1 MKSLADIRQRIAPA
15 RERLLKHALYASM
28 GTLSDIQNFMQFHAF
43 AVWDFMSLLKRLQRD
58 LTCIDLPWVPVG
70 DAEVRFLINEIV
82 CGEESDVDPN
92 GTRISHFE
100 LYLRAMN
107 QAGSSTQSILAALES
122 VKRKSTTAEALKLSG
137 VPAGAAEFSAH
148 TFNLATQ
155 GKLHEVAAAF
165 TFGREDL
172 IPDMFHELVVKLSQE
187 HAGKLDTFKYY
198 LERHIEVDGGHHGAI
213 SLRMVELVCGDD
225 ETKWDEAG
233 AAALAAIES
242 RIKLWDAI
250 VASQN
255 KV

>member
-1 MKSLADIRQRIAPA
+1 MDRLAEIRQAIAPA
-15 RERLLKHALYASM
+15 RERLLRHPLYARMSSLEDVQGFM
-28 GTLSDIQNFMQFHAF
+28 GFHVF

-58 LTCIDLPWVPVG
+58 LTCVAVPWVPVG

-82 CGEESDVDPN
+82 CGEESDVDPK

-100 LYLRAMN
+100 LYLRAMKD
-107 QAGSSTQSILAALES
+107 AGASSQSVLKALDS
-122 VKRKSTTAEALKLSG
+122 VKSGHSTADALKLSG

-148 TFNLATQ
+148 TFKTAGQ

-172 IPDMFHELVVKLSQE
+172 IPDMFHELVVKLSQA
-187 HAGKLDTFKYY
+187 HPGKLDTFRYY

-225 ETKWDEAG
+225 AQKWKEAS

-242 RIKLWDAI
+242 RIKLWDAV
-250 VASQN
+250 VAAR
-255 KV
+255 